1 MFEDLMSDYGSR
13 LFIAIAGVGL
23 GLLCLVVVLMLMRR
37 RQGPA
42 PFLRGGKNRQP
53 RLQVLD
59 AAAVDARR
67 RIVLIR
73 RDDVEHLVMIGG
85 PTDVVI
91 ESGIGAAEA
100 RPVSLTAPEAEPP
113 ALAEPA
119 AEPRLQAPPRPPQLS
134 APSAA
139 PLTAVE
145 PAPIPTMSL
154 RERVAA
160 TPASAAPRR
169 EPRPSVAPKAEPAA
183 AAHTTQAPQAPQAP
197 QAAAQPDT
205 QVPNPRVFE
214 PVTPPP
220 RAEEPRAPEPRVTEP
235 AVSPRPARDTM
246 AEIEAP
252 APSRP
257 TVETN
262 VPDIGAAS
270 DALDAARRRVFQ
282 PALDRTPPASQSA
295 APAPSMATAAAA
307 PDTPPPATPAAMQ
320 PENPAPRGL
329 GSDFDRIL
337 EEEMAN
343 NLADVHPAPAA
354 AQPASAFPRR
364 DPASPRLTGATP
376 EPSLQQEVARIFGEM
391 SVTRDDRP

>member
-1 MFEDLMSDYGSR
+1 MIEDLMSDYGSR

-23 GLLCLVVVLMLMRR
+23 GLLCLFVVLMMMRR
-37 RQGPA
+37 RTGPA

-91 ESGIGAAEA
+91 ESGIGAMPA
-100 RPVSLTAPEAEPP
+100 RPVPHTPQDQETAGFAQP
-113 ALAEPA
+113 AP
-119 AEPRLQAPPRPPQLS
+119 EPRLQAPARQPQLS
-134 APSAA
+134 APTAA
-139 PLTAVE
+139 AMPALE
-145 PAPIPTMSL
+145 PAATASL
-154 RERVAA
+154 RERVLAA
-160 TPASAAPRR
+160 PASATASVAAAPRR
-169 EPRPSVAPKAEPAA
+169 EQKSPVATKVEPAIAASERSNPAPSAMITAPATPQPEPRLPEPRLAEPAQPPKPEPA
-183 AAHTTQAPQAPQAP
+183 RETVTEIEPPAPAR
-197 QAAAQPDT
+197 QAA
-205 QVPNPRVFE
+205 
-214 PVTPPP
+214 
-220 RAEEPRAPEPRVTEP
+220 P
-235 AVSPRPARDTM
+235 AD
-246 AEIEAP
+246 
-252 APSRP
+252 
-257 TVETN
+257 

-282 PALDRTPPASQSA
+282 PALDRTPQQTAPMPANVGA
-295 APAPSMATAAAA
+295 ELDRPS
-307 PDTPPPATPAAMQ
+307 PPATQ
-320 PENPAPRGL
+320 PEPQAPRGL

-343 NLADVHPAPAA
+343 NLAEVHAAPAGA
-354 AQPASAFPRR
+354 LPRR
-364 DPASPRLTGATP
+364 DPANPRLTGASP